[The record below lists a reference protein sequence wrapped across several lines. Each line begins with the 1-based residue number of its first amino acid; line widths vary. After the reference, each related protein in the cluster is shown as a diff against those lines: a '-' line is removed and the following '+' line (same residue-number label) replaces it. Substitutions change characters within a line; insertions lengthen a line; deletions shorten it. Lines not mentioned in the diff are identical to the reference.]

1 MQTSLQG
8 IANKARREKKYRF
21 RNLSGMLTESYFQYC
36 WKYIRQDAAT
46 GVDRVTASEYGQ
58 DFSSN
63 VGKLLERLRNG
74 SYRAKLVLR
83 KWIPKGKD
91 KLRPLGLPAV
101 EDKLLQLAVAFIL
114 RAIHEEDFL
123 ECSHGYRPKRGA
135 RQAALELK
143 AAFQF
148 GRYRYVVDADITG
161 FFDNINHDWM
171 IRMLEQRIDDKRF
184 IRLIKKWLKAGIL
197 EKDGKVVHPV
207 TGTPQGGIVS
217 PVLANVY
224 LHYALD
230 LWFEKV
236 VKKQCRG
243 MAHLCRYAD
252 DFVAAFEYKEDA
264 DRFYRQLS
272 ERLGKFNLELS
283 VEKTKVL
290 KFSRFHDSD
299 GSRFDFLGFEYSWGE
314 SRKGKRIVKLRTSR
328 KKYRQALANFTEWC
342 RTHRST
348 PIRRLLVTLNKKLR
362 GYYNYYGVIGNY
374 VSLQEFFRHAMKI
387 LRKWLNRRSQ
397 KKSYNRKHFWAM
409 LDRHQVELPRITQID
424 MGQRKLELSFS

>member
-8 IANKARREKKYRF
+8 IANKARKEKQYRF
-21 RNLSGMLTESYFQYC
+21 RNLTALLTESYFHYS
-36 WKYIRQDAAT
+36 WRYVRKDAAP
-46 GVDRVTASEYGQ
+46 GVDRVTAEEYGRNL
-58 DFSSN
+58 SLN
-63 VGKLLERLRNG
+63 VANLLERLKNG

-91 KLRPLGLPAV
+91 KLRPLGLPAL

-114 RAIHEEDFL
+114 RAIFEEDFL
-123 ECSHGYRPKRGA
+123 ECSHGYRPRRGA
-135 RQAALELK
+135 RQAALKLK
-143 AAFQF
+143 EAFQF

-171 IRMLEQRIDDKRF
+171 ICMLEQRIDDKRF
-184 IRLIKKWLKAGIL
+184 VRLIKKWLKAGIL

-264 DRFYRQLS
+264 DRFYRMLT
-272 ERLGKFNLELS
+272 ERLGKFNLALS
-283 VEKTKVL
+283 LEKTKVL
-290 KFSRFHDSD
+290 HFSRFRDSD
-299 GSRFDFLGFEYSWGE
+299 GNSFDFLGFEYRWGE
-314 SRKGKRIVKLRTSR
+314 SRQGKRIVKLRTSR
-328 KKYRQALANFTEWC
+328 KKYRQALATFSDWC

-348 PIRRLLVTLNKKLR
+348 PLRKLLKTVNRKLR

-374 VSLQEFFRHAMKI
+374 VSLQKFFRQAMRIFK
-387 LRKWLNRRSQ
+387 KWLNRRSQ
-397 KKSYNRKHFWAM
+397 MRSFNSKRFWA
-409 LDRHQVELPRITQID
+409 LLNRHRIERPRITQVD
-424 MGQRKLELSFS
+424 TGQQKLELSY

>member
-8 IANKARREKKYRF
+8 IANKARREKQYRF
-21 RNLSGMLTESYFQYC
+21 CNLSGMLTESYLQYC

-46 GVDRVTASEYGQ
+46 GVDRVTAAAYGR

-63 VGKLLERLRNG
+63 VSKLLERLRKG

-83 KWIPKGKD
+83 RWIPKGKD
-91 KLRPLGLPAV
+91 KLRPLGLPAL

-114 RAIHEEDFL
+114 RAIFEEDFL

-143 AAFQF
+143 EAFQF
-148 GRYRYVVDADITG
+148 GRYRYVVEADIRG

-171 IRMLEQRIDDKRF
+171 IRMLAQRIADKRF
-184 IRLIKKWLKAGIL
+184 LRLIKKWLKAGIL
-197 EKDGKVVHPV
+197 EKDGKVTHPV

-264 DRFYRQLS
+264 DRFYGMLS
-272 ERLGKFNLELS
+272 ERLGKFDLALS
-283 VEKTKVL
+283 AEKTKVL
-290 KFSRFHDSD
+290 QFSRFHDSD
-299 GSRFDFLGFEYSWGE
+299 GSSFDFLGFEYRWGE

-328 KKYRQALANFTEWC
+328 KKFRQALANFTEWC
-342 RTHRST
+342 RSHRST

-374 VSLQEFFRHAMKI
+374 VSLQKFFHHGMKI

-397 KKSYNRKHFWAM
+397 RKSYNRNRFWAM
-409 LDRHQVELPRITQID
+409 LNRHQIERPRITQID
-424 MGQRKLELSFS
+424 TGQQTLALSFG

>member
-8 IANKARREKKYRF
+8 IANKARKEKKHRF
-21 RNLSGMLTESYFQYC
+21 RNLSALLTEPYFHYC
-36 WKYIRQDAAT
+36 WRYVKKDAAT
-46 GVDRVTASEYGQ
+46 GVDRVTAQEYGRN
-58 DFSSN
+58 FSSN
-63 VGKLLERLRNG
+63 VANLVERLKRG

-91 KLRPLGLPAV
+91 KLRPLGLPAL
-101 EDKLLQLAVAFIL
+101 EDKLLQIAVAFIL
-114 RAIHEEDFL
+114 RAIFEEDFL
-123 ECSHGYRPKRGA
+123 DCSHGYRPRRGA

-161 FFDNINHDWM
+161 FFDNINHEWM
-171 IRMLEQRIDDKRF
+171 IRMLEQRIADKRF
-184 IRLIKKWLKAGIL
+184 LRLIKKWLKAGIL
-197 EKDGKVVHPV
+197 ETDGKVMHPV

-272 ERLGKFNLELS
+272 ERLGKFDLTLS
-283 VEKTKVL
+283 AEKTKVL
-290 KFSRFHDSD
+290 KFSRFDDSEA
-299 GSRFDFLGFEYSWGE
+299 SSFDFLGFEYRWGE

-328 KKYRQALANFTEWC
+328 KKLSQALANFTEWC
-342 RTHRST
+342 RTQRST
-348 PIRRLLVTLNKKLR
+348 PLRKLLKTLNRKLR

-374 VSLQEFFRHAMKI
+374 LSLHQFFRQATRI
-387 LRKWLNRRSQ
+387 LKKWLNRRSQ
-397 KKSYNRKHFWAM
+397 KRSFNSNRFWAM
-409 LDRHQVELPRITQID
+409 LKRHQIERPRITQRHN
-424 MGQRKLELSFS
+424 GQRLIEFSY

>member
-8 IANKARREKKYRF
+8 IANKARKERAHRY
-21 RNLSGMLTESYFQYC
+21 RNLSALLTESYFHYC
-36 WKYIRQDAAT
+36 WRYVRKDAAT
-46 GVDRVTASEYGQ
+46 GVDRVTAQEYGKN
-58 DFSSN
+58 FN
-63 VGKLLERLRNG
+63 TNIANLVERLQNG

-91 KLRPLGLPAV
+91 KHRPLGLPAL

-114 RAIHEEDFL
+114 RAIFEEDFL
-123 ECSHGYRPKRGA
+123 DCSHGYRPGRGA

-143 AAFQF
+143 EAFQF

-161 FFDNINHDWM
+161 FFDNINHEWM
-171 IRMLEQRIDDKRF
+171 ICMLEQRISDKRF
-184 IRLIKKWLKAGIL
+184 LRLIKKWLKAGIL
-197 EKDGKVVHPV
+197 ERDGKVMHPV

-236 VKKQCRG
+236 VKKQSRG

-272 ERLGKFNLELS
+272 ERLGKFDLS
-283 VEKTKVL
+283 LSAEKTKVL
-290 KFSRFHDSD
+290 KFSRFDDSD
-299 GSRFDFLGFEYSWGE
+299 GSSFDFLGFEYRWGE
-314 SRKGKRIVKLRTSR
+314 SRKGKRIVKLSTSR
-328 KKYRQALANFTEWC
+328 KKFSQALANFTEWC
-342 RTHRST
+342 RTYRST
-348 PIRRLLVTLNKKLR
+348 PLRRLLQTLNRKLR

-374 VSLQEFFRHAMKI
+374 LSLHQFFRQTMRI
-387 LRKWLNRRSQ
+387 LKKWLNRRSQ
-397 KKSYNRKHFWAM
+397 KRSFNSKRYWAM
-409 LDRHQVELPRITQID
+409 LKRHQIERPQITQRHH
-424 MGQRKLELSFS
+424 GQQQLELSY